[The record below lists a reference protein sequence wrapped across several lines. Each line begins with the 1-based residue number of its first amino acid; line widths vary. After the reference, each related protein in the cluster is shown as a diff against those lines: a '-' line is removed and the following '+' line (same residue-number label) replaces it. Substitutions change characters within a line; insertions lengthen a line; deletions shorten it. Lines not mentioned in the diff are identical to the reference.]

1 MNVLVDTPVWSVF
14 LRRQAKHLSPEQARI
29 GTELVEL
36 IREGRVQIIGP
47 IRQELL
53 SGIREEV
60 QYRTL
65 RDRLR
70 AFDDLPLLSVDY
82 EEAARASNHCRAR
95 GISGFPIDF
104 LICAAAIRR
113 SWRVFTTDR
122 DFSHYARHIPLRL
135 HLPRP

>member
-1 MNVLVDTPVWSVF
+1 MNVLVDTPVWSLF
-14 LRRQAKHLSPEQARI
+14 LRRQAKHLAPEQAR
-29 GTELVEL
+29 TRAELVEL

-82 EEAARASNHCRAR
+82 EEAAHASNYCRAR
-95 GISGFPIDF
+95 GISGSPIDF

-122 DFSHYARHIPLRL
+122 DFSHYARHIPIRL

>member
-14 LRRQAKHLSPEQARI
+14 LRRQTRQFHPEQAKIRA
-29 GTELVEL
+29 ELVEL
-36 IREGRVQIIGP
+36 IREGLVQIIGP

-53 SGIREEV
+53 SGIREEA
-60 QYRTL
+60 QYRSL

-70 AFDDLPLLSVDY
+70 AFDDVPLLTADF
-82 EEAARASNHCRAR
+82 EEAARASNDCRAK
-95 GISGFPIDF
+95 GISGSPIDF
-104 LICAAAIRR
+104 LICAAANRR

-135 HLPRP
+135 HQPRP

>member
-1 MNVLVDTPVWSVF
+1 MKVLVDTPVWSIF
-14 LRRQAKHLSPEQARI
+14 LRRQGKQLSPEQAKI
-29 GTELVEL
+29 KAELGEL
-36 IREGRVQIIGP
+36 IQEGLVHIIGP

-70 AFDDLPLLSVDY
+70 AFDDVLLMTADF
-82 EEAARASNHCRAR
+82 EEAARASNYCRGR
-95 GISGFPIDF
+95 GISGSATDF
-104 LICAAAIRR
+104 LICAAANRR

-122 DFSHYARHIPLRL
+122 DFSRYARHLALRL
-135 HLPRP
+135 HTPRP